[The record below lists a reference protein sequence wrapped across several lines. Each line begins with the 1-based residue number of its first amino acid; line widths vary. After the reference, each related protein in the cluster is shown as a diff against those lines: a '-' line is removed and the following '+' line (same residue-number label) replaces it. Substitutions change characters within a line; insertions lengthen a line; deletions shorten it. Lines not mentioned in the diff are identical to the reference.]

1 MFLTCFSTD
10 NFKIL
15 FFRQASWRH
24 GAVLW
29 MSTQEPRLPLWG
41 WNRGVCQGWHPHP
54 PPPSLLQGWTRK
66 VVCATY
72 PQAEYGGDMENVRT
86 GWSYI
91 RVWVRITQYVC
102 MDCYSCFITGNKL
115 YFILKQLHFCLYANF
130 GVFSFQYTMYMYGI
144 FTLIA
149 VANKMWHIPWVRFVG
164 LIFFFFFY

>member
-1 MFLTCFSTD
+1 
-10 NFKIL
+10 
-15 FFRQASWRH
+15 
-24 GAVLW
+24 
-29 MSTQEPRLPLWG
+29 
-41 WNRGVCQGWHPHP
+41 
-54 PPPSLLQGWTRK
+54 
-66 VVCATY
+66 
-72 PQAEYGGDMENVRT
+72 MENVRT

-164 LIFFFFFY
+164 LIFFFSFTRDARNMARDVHETLEKIITECGNMDKEKATNYVKQMQNKGRYSCDVWS

>member
-1 MFLTCFSTD
+1 
-10 NFKIL
+10 
-15 FFRQASWRH
+15 
-24 GAVLW
+24 
-29 MSTQEPRLPLWG
+29 
-41 WNRGVCQGWHPHP
+41 
-54 PPPSLLQGWTRK
+54 
-66 VVCATY
+66 
-72 PQAEYGGDMENVRT
+72 MENVRT

-164 LIFFFFFY
+164 LIFLFSFTRDARNMARDVHETLEKIITECGNMDKEKATNYVKQMQNKGRYSCDVWS